1 MTISF
6 INKLHLGSIFLILAG
21 SLIGI
26 LFFHTI
32 QDQRQESRWAQGK
45 NQQIQQI
52 ILLEKLLDDAEL
64 EHRTFLSTHNQV
76 SMLDFST
83 MQEQVIDIFSK
94 LKSEADESPRQIQQ
108 LRRLEATM
116 QGLIQ
121 LWSNQHN
128 SSSPEQATRSGQ
140 LTELEARQLNMSR
153 HQLDQLLR
161 DTQQALAQR
170 EEKMRAQ
177 IKMLTEGAVGATV
190 ILFIVALTLTYFY
203 AQEFKR
209 HREMAD
215 QLHANVNELEQLNLA
230 SDNRNWVLMGTTT
243 LNEALQ
249 NLQDPD
255 AVAKQ
260 SIKTISQ
267 YLSVPAAGFYL
278 CYEQDDEPRLKLSAS
293 VALPATAPKSYALGE
308 NLVGQAAT
316 RREISVINDVP
327 ISYWPIQSGTGEAV
341 AGQVVCV
348 PLWYGNEL
356 KGVMELAFFQPST
369 NNHLTLLIDVAS
381 DIAIALSTVQ
391 ARQRMSQL
399 LQQVQQQKAILENQ
413 QEELRQTNEE
423 LTLQAESLQ
432 ASEEELRVQEEE
444 LRQTNTELEERNEA
458 IEITRQTL
466 ISQARELEEASRYKS
481 EFLANMSHE
490 LRTPLN
496 SVLILASLMAENKP
510 NNLTDKQIEYA
521 NVIHKSGSDLLQLIN
536 DILDLSKI
544 EAGKVDIQLEQV
556 AVSSIVNDLQQL
568 FSVVAE
574 QKSVSLHTQI
584 DEAVP
589 ATIRTDKQRLEQT
602 IRNLLSNA
610 FKFTPPKGSVTLSFR
625 IEKPPLKLTNSSL
638 AQAAQ
643 VLVISVA
650 DTGIG
655 IPTDRQQLI
664 FDAFQQADGST
675 SRKYGGTGLGL
686 SITREL
692 IRLLNGEVQL
702 QSEPGKGS
710 TFTLILPLSETDL
723 PISISQPSNQAAAIA
738 TQPARSAEKP
748 VSIQEQD
755 DRHILQKDD
764 QVMLIIEDDP
774 IFARIVR
781 DFARSRQYKT
791 ILATRGD
798 EGLKLARTYKPAA
811 IILDMQLPVVN
822 GWSILTELKSD
833 EALKQI
839 PVHIISGMDDLRLP
853 SDGALTYIQKPVSAT
868 DLEQI
873 FTLIGTQLSGKVKKV
888 LVQSGNFLKDDALRH
903 VIEQR
908 HLELDC
914 EYVLTNDEVVQKAA
928 EQTYDCLIVDMG
940 HDLKHGIKELRQLR
954 SVLMPT
960 TMPVIIYID
969 DDLSPA
975 NELKL
980 KKLSDVVIRESSQSI
995 DRLMDELELFLY
1007 KVQEDKKKL
1016 LPQPNVELTN
1026 HKLEGRK
1033 VLLVDDDI
1041 RNIFALST
1049 LLEQYHMHVITA
1061 DNGREALEM
1070 LQQHTDTDIVLMD
1083 IMMPEMDGYEA
1094 TRRIRDDLRLSQLP
1108 IIALTAKAM
1117 PGDREKVIEAGASD
1131 YIAKPVDKS
1140 QLFSLMHVWLSK

>member
-6 INKLHLGSIFLILAG
+6 VNKLHLGSIFLILAG

-32 QDQRQESRWAQGK
+32 RDQQDESYWARDK
-45 NQQIQQI
+45 NEQIQQ
-52 ILLEKLLDDAEL
+52 LLVLENVLDDAEL
-64 EHRTFLSTHNQV
+64 AHRAFLTTHSQ
-76 SMLDFST
+76 SLLLAYTTS
-83 MQEQVIDIFSK
+83 QEQAREILTK
-94 LKSEADESPRQIQQ
+94 LKAAPNDVLQAQRLLQLEQTIGRLSEIRSTQHVQNELNKTINSDDSQKLEAIELTKSDQQLSQILQQAQRELNQREKQMSTLIQQ
-108 LRRLEATM
+108 LT
-116 QGLIQ
+116 
-121 LWSNQHN
+121 
-128 SSSPEQATRSGQ
+128 
-140 LTELEARQLNMSR
+140 
-153 HQLDQLLR
+153 
-161 DTQQALAQR
+161 
-170 EEKMRAQ
+170 K
-177 IKMLTEGAVGATV
+177 GAVGATT
-190 ILFIVALTLTYFY
+190 ILFIVGLMLTYFY

-209 HREMAD
+209 HRELAD
-215 QLHANVNELEQLNLA
+215 QLHGNVAKLEQLNQA
-230 SDNRNWVLMGTTT
+230 SDNRNWILMGTTA

-249 NLQDPD
+249 NLHTPD
-255 AVAKQ
+255 SVATNSLQ
-260 SIKTISQ
+260 TLSR
-267 YLSVPAAGFYL
+267 YLTAPAAGFYL
-278 CYEQDDEPRLKLSAS
+278 CQERDGEPELQLSAS
-293 VALPATAPKSYALGE
+293 VALPADAPRSFAIGE
-308 NLVGQAAT
+308 SLVGQAAT
-316 RREISVINDVP
+316 KREISVINAVP
-327 ISYWPIQSGTGEAV
+327 TAYWALQSGTGQATP
-341 AGQVVCV
+341 GQVVFV

-356 KGVMELAFFQPST
+356 KGVIELANFQQFTES
-369 NNHLTLLIDVAS
+369 HLALLKDVAS

-391 ARQRMSQL
+391 ARHRMSQL

-458 IEITRQTL
+458 IEVTRQTL
-466 ISQARELEEASRYKS
+466 LSQARELEEASKYKS

-496 SVLILASLMAENKP
+496 SVLILASLLAENKP
-510 NNLTDKQIEYA
+510 HNLTDKQIDYA
-521 NVIHKSGSDLLQLIN
+521 KVIHKSGSDLLELIN

-544 EAGKVDIQLEQV
+544 EAGKVELHLEQV
-556 AVSSIVNDLQQL
+556 SIRTIVSDLEQL
-568 FSVVAE
+568 FSVVAD
-574 QKSVSLHTQI
+574 QKGVTLQTQV

-589 ATIRTDKQRLEQT
+589 AIIHTDKQRLEQT

-610 FKFTPPKGSVTLSFR
+610 FKFTPKSGSVTLSFR
-625 IEKPPLKLTNSSL
+625 TEKPSVKLTNPTL
-638 AQAAQ
+638 RKADQ
-643 VLVISVA
+643 VLAIAVA

-655 IPTDRQQLI
+655 IPDDRQQLI

-692 IRLLNGEVQL
+692 VRLLNGEVLL

-710 TFTLILPLSETDL
+710 TFTLILPLTDTKQSI
-723 PISISQPSNQAAAIA
+723 PTAQPISQPSKEAAQSSRSGIKPSDNQ
-738 TQPARSAEKP
+738 EL
-748 VSIQEQD
+748 D
-755 DRHILQKDD
+755 DRNSIQKDD
-764 QVMLIIEDDP
+764 QIMLIIEDDL

-781 DFARSRQYKT
+781 DFARSRHYKA
-791 ILATRGD
+791 IVATQGD
-798 EGLKLARTYKPAA
+798 EGLKLARTYKPSA

-822 GWSILTELKSD
+822 GWSILSELKND
-833 EALKQI
+833 ESLKHI
-839 PVHIISGMDDLRLP
+839 PVHIISGMEDLRLP
-853 SDGALTYIQKPVSAT
+853 DDGALTYIQKPVSAK
-868 DLEQI
+868 DLEQV
-873 FTLIGTQLSGKVKKV
+873 FTLISTQLNGKLKKV
-888 LVQSGNFLKDDALRH
+888 LVQSGNYLKDDALRH

-908 HLELDC
+908 HLELEC
-914 EYVLTNDEVVQKAA
+914 EYVLTNEEVVQKAA
-928 EQTYDCLIVDMG
+928 EQAYDCLIVDMG

-954 SVLMPT
+954 SVLVSHS
-960 TMPVIIYID
+960 MPVIIYID
-969 DDLSPA
+969 EDLSPA

-1007 KVQEDKKKL
+1007 KVQEDKKKT
-1016 LPQPNVELTN
+1016 PSPVYVDGTN
-1026 HKLEGRK
+1026 QSLEGRK

-1049 LLEQYHMHVITA
+1049 LLEQYHMRVVTA

-1070 LQQHTDTDIVLMD
+1070 LQRHTDTDIVLMD

-1094 TRRIRDDLRLSQLP
+1094 TRRIRTDLQMSALP

-1131 YIAKPVDKS
+1131 YIAKPLDKS
-1140 QLFSLMHVWLSK
+1140 QLFSLMRVWLSK

>member
-6 INKLHLGSIFLILAG
+6 VNKLHLGSIFLILAG

-32 QDQRQESRWAQGK
+32 HDQQEEAQWARGK
-45 NQQIQQI
+45 NKQIQQ
-52 ILLEKLLDDAEL
+52 LLTLENLLDDAEL
-64 EHRTFLSTHNQV
+64 AHRAFLSTYNQ
-76 SMLDFST
+76 SLLLAYSTAQEQAKEILTKLKDSPNDLQQIQRLLQLEQT
-83 MQEQVIDIFSK
+83 MQR
-94 LKSEADESPRQIQQ
+94 LAQIRSTQHTNSQQ
-108 LRRLEATM
+108 HNFVDTGQFKTLEATEVNTSR
-116 QGLIQ
+116 QQ
-121 LWSNQHN
+121 LSQI
-128 SSSPEQATRSGQ
+128 
-140 LTELEARQLNMSR
+140 
-153 HQLDQLLR
+153 LR
-161 DTQQALAQR
+161 EAQR
-170 EEKMRAQ
+170 ELNQREERMSALIQ
-177 IKMLTEGAVGATV
+177 MLTKGAVSAAT
-190 ILFIVALTLTYFY
+190 ILCALALTLIYFY

-209 HREMAD
+209 HRQLAD
-215 QLHANVNELEQLNLA
+215 QLHSNVSELEQLNQV
-230 SDNRNWVLMGTTT
+230 SDNRNWILTGMTA

-249 NLQDPD
+249 NLQVPES
-255 AVAKQ
+255 VAKN
-260 SIKTISQ
+260 SIQTLSH
-267 YLSVPAAGFYL
+267 YLNVPAAGFYL
-278 CYEQDDEPRLKLSAS
+278 YEEQGSDQRLQLSAS
-293 VALPATAPKSYALGE
+293 VALPVNTPQSYAIGE
-308 NLVGQAAT
+308 SLVGQAAT
-316 RREISVINDVP
+316 QRELSVINHVP
-327 ISYWPIQSGTGEAV
+327 TTFWAIQSGAGQAV
-341 AGQVVCV
+341 PGQVVCV
-348 PLWYGNEL
+348 PLWYGTEL
-356 KGVMELAFFQPST
+356 KGVIELASFQPLT
-369 NNHLTLLIDVAS
+369 DNHLTLLKDAAN

-444 LRQTNTELEERNEA
+444 LRQTNAELEERNEA
-458 IEITRQTL
+458 IEVTRQAL
-466 ISQARELEEASRYKS
+466 VSQARELEEASKYKS

-496 SVLILASLMAENKP
+496 SVLILASLLAENKP
-510 NNLTDKQIEYA
+510 NNLTDKQIDYA
-521 NVIHKSGSDLLQLIN
+521 NVIHKSGSDLLELIN

-544 EAGKVDIQLEQV
+544 EAGKVELHLEQV
-556 AVSSIVNDLQQL
+556 SVSSIVSDLQQL
-568 FSVVAE
+568 FSVVAD
-574 QKSVSLHTQI
+574 QKGIALHTEV

-589 ATIRTDKQRLEQT
+589 AIIHTDKQRLGQT

-610 FKFTPPKGSVTLSFR
+610 FKFTPKNGSVTLSFR
-625 IEKPPLKLTNSSL
+625 SEKPSIKLTN
-638 AQAAQ
+638 Q
-643 VLVISVA
+643 VLRQANQVLAISVT

-655 IPTDRQQLI
+655 IPDDRQQLI

-692 IRLLNGEVQL
+692 IRLLNGEIQL
-702 QSEPGKGS
+702 QSELGKGS
-710 TFTLILPLSETDL
+710 TFTLVLPLIGTQSS
-723 PISISQPSNQAAAIA
+723 PQVAQPISQPSLV
-738 TQPARSAEKP
+738 TTKP
-748 VSIQEQD
+748 GPVVVHASSNPEQD
-755 DRHILQKDD
+755 DRHTLQKDD

-791 ILATRGD
+791 ILASRGD
-798 EGLKLARTYKPAA
+798 EGLKLARAYKPSA

-822 GWSILTELKSD
+822 GWSILNELKSD
-833 EALKQI
+833 ETLKHI

-853 SDGALTYIQKPVSAT
+853 SDGALTYIQKPVSAN
-868 DLEQI
+868 DLEQV

-888 LVQSGNFLKDDALRH
+888 LVQSGNYLKDDALRH

-908 HLELDC
+908 HLELECD
-914 EYVLTNDEVVQKAA
+914 YVLTDEEVVHKIT

-954 SVLMPT
+954 SALVSHS
-960 TMPVIIYID
+960 MPVIIYID
-969 DDLSPA
+969 EDLSPA

-1007 KVQEDKKKL
+1007 KVQEDKKKP
-1016 LPQPNVELTN
+1016 LPQSKVELTGKN
-1026 HKLEGRK
+1026 LEGRK

-1049 LLEQYHMHVITA
+1049 LLEQHHMNVVTA

-1070 LQQHTDTDIVLMD
+1070 LQRHTDTDIVLMD

-1094 TRRIRDDLRLSQLP
+1094 TRRIRTELNLHKLP

-1117 PGDREKVIEAGASD
+1117 PGDREKVIDAGASD

-1140 QLFSLMHVWLSK
+1140 QLFSLMRVWLSH

>member
-1 MTISF
+1 MKISF

-21 SLIGI
+21 SLIGV

-32 QDQRQESRWAQGK
+32 QDQQKESTWAQSK

-52 ILLEKLLDDAEL
+52 LNLDNLLDHVDLA
-64 EHRTFLSTHNQV
+64 HRSLLASPTQA
-76 SMLDFST
+76 SMLSYLAAQQRVRDMLANLKALPDDSPQATQEEHQLEQT
-83 MQEQVIDIFSK
+83 MQSLLQIWSSQHTTIDPANTVSK
-94 LKSEADESPRQIQQ
+94 GP
-108 LRRLEATM
+108 
-116 QGLIQ
+116 
-121 LWSNQHN
+121 
-128 SSSPEQATRSGQ
+128 
-140 LTELEARQLNMSR
+140 LTELEAKQLNISR
-153 HQLDQLLR
+153 QQLAQMLR
-161 DTQQALAQR
+161 DAKYALDQR
-170 EEKMRAQ
+170 EEKMGTLIQ
-177 IKMLTEGAVGATV
+177 TLTEGAVSATV
-190 ILFIVALTLTYFY
+190 ILFAVALILTYFY

-209 HREMAD
+209 HREVAD
-215 QLHANVNELEQLNLA
+215 QLYANVNELEQLNQV
-230 SDNRNWVLMGTTT
+230 SDHRNWVLMGTTT

-249 NLQDPD
+249 NIQDPD
-255 AVAKQ
+255 SVAKQ
-260 SIKTISQ
+260 SIQTVSQ
-267 YLSVPAAGFYL
+267 YLGIPAAGFYF
-278 CYEQDDEPRLKLSAS
+278 CEEPADEPRLQLRAS
-293 VALPATAPKSYALGE
+293 VALPANAPQSYALGE
-308 NLVGQAAT
+308 SLVGQAAT
-316 RREISVINDVP
+316 KREISITSDVP
-327 ISYWPIQSGTGEAV
+327 ITYWAIQSGAGRAV
-341 AGQVVCV
+341 PGQVICV

-356 KGVMELAFFQPST
+356 KGVLELAYFQPPTES
-369 NNHLTLLIDVAS
+369 HLALLNDVAR
-381 DIAIALSTVQ
+381 DVAITLSTVQ
-391 ARQRMSQL
+391 ARHRMSHL

-444 LRQTNTELEERNEA
+444 LRQTNAELAERNETVEVA
-458 IEITRQTL
+458 RRALINQTK
-466 ISQARELEEASRYKS
+466 ELEEASKYKS

-496 SVLILASLMAENKP
+496 SVLILASLMADNKT

-521 NVIHKSGSDLLQLIN
+521 RVIHKSGSDLLELIN

-544 EAGKVDIQLEQV
+544 EAGKVDIQMESV
-556 AVSSIVNDLQQL
+556 TVSSIVNDLQQL

-574 QKSVSLHTQI
+574 QKGVTFHTQV
-584 DEAVP
+584 DQTTP

-610 FKFTPPKGSVTLSFR
+610 FKFTPANGSVTLSFR
-625 IEKPPLKLTNSSL
+625 TEKPSEKLTNSAL
-638 AQAAQ
+638 KQASQ
-643 VLVISVA
+643 VLAISVT

-655 IPTDRQQLI
+655 VPDDRQQLI

-692 IRLLNGEVQL
+692 IRRLNGEVQL

-710 TFTLILPLSETDL
+710 TFTLILPLDDIQQLATANQ
-723 PISISQPSNQAAAIA
+723 PISQPVVAA
-738 TQPARSAEKP
+738 TQPVLKP
-748 VSIQEQD
+748 SGNQAQD
-755 DRHILQKDD
+755 DRHTLQKDD

-774 IFARIVR
+774 IFARIVS
-781 DFARSRQYKT
+781 DFAHSRHYKT
-791 ILATRGD
+791 IVASRGD
-798 EGLKLARTYKPAA
+798 EGLQFAHTYKPSA

-822 GWSILTELKSD
+822 GWSILNELKND
-833 EALKQI
+833 ETLKHI

-853 SDGALTYIQKPVSAT
+853 TDDALTYIQKPVSAK

-873 FTLIGTQLSGKVKKV
+873 FTLISTQLSGKVKRV
-888 LVQSGNFLKDDALRH
+888 LVQSGNYLKDDALRQ

-908 HLELDC
+908 HLELEC
-914 EYVLTNDEVVQKAA
+914 EYVLTNEDVVHKAA
-928 EQTYDCLIVDMG
+928 EQAYDCLIVDMG
-940 HDLKHGIKELRQLR
+940 HDLKHGINELRQLR
-954 SVLMPT
+954 SVLVSKS
-960 TMPVIIYID
+960 MPVIIYID
-969 DDLSPA
+969 EDLSPA

-980 KKLSDVVIRESSQSI
+980 KKLSDVVIRESSHSI

-1007 KVQEDKKKL
+1007 KVQESKKKP
-1016 LPQPNVELTN
+1016 LPQPRVDLTSQ
-1026 HKLEGRK
+1026 HLEGRK

-1049 LLEQYHMHVITA
+1049 LLEQYQMNVVTA
-1061 DNGREALEM
+1061 YNGREALDM
-1070 LQQHTDTDIVLMD
+1070 LQRHTDTDIVLMD

-1094 TRRIRDDLRLSQLP
+1094 TRLIRTDLRLNTLP

-1140 QLFSLMHVWLSK
+1140 QLFSLMRVWLSH